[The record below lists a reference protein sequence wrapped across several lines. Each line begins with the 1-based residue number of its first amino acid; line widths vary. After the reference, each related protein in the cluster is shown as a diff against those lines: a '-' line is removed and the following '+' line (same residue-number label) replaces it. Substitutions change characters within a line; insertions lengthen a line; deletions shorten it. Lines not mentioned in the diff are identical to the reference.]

1 MQIILLS
8 YSRLGKVVEEYAP
21 LKERLSSWNSIITS
35 DNEKEYND
43 NSGASATV
51 MYERVLAF
59 MNADFTTLVNNAE
72 KMYSTLEFAKERTA
86 GLLCAC
92 ETFPDILKGG
102 PIESPLYWQSRNAAP
117 SLDILYFDDEDCKKD
132 DYSGTIKDQTDNVEE
147 CCKVLPEEIA
157 ALRVSL
163 GKVETVNVN
172 VESNIAV
179 VEECITKEM
188 YTKTLYTAMTLYV
201 AGIKGL
207 EAVVIDSL
215 SPLIDEEA
223 KKFHMRDYDY
233 TGETTDNFAF
243 IKRALYKDMGYT
255 DEEIDAILGTNDEG
269 RGIRTGIKG
278 SGFVTIT
285 DLPYNNYGGSQ
296 MWYQQ
301 TDWYWDLENRTR
313 GNGCGVIAAVNM
325 YLYMTGQTEVTQ
337 AEFKALVD
345 EYFNA
350 GDYDGENFVVRGATS
365 GARKAAVKGFT
376 GATPEQIEDF
386 IERMCAKYPDK
397 PVTVQVEW
405 DWGKGMEDDYETMKA
420 NLSNDTPVVWAW
432 FDWNNGV
439 FGGNEKLQLYYYY
452 DYTGQYEKQNYKD
465 PNTGEQKD
473 RGCSPSH
480 YVTVTAI
487 YEVVNDDGS
496 VRRMIEVSTW
506 GEKVYVD
513 YDEYIALCG
522 QDVDNIPFSS
532 VTNTAIGH

>member
-59 MNADFTTLVNNAE
+59 MNADFTTLVNNAD

-269 RGIRTGIKG
+269 RGIRTGIKNA
-278 SGFVTIT
+278 GFVTIT
-285 DLPYNNYGGSQ
+285 DLPEGNNYGGNQGWFKDSKSNI
-296 MWYQQ
+296 
-301 TDWYWDLENRTR
+301 WDSRINE
-313 GNGCGVIAAVNM
+313 NGCGVIAAINM
-325 YLYMTGQTEVTQ
+325 YLYLTGQTEVTQ
-337 AEFKALVD
+337 AEFKNLVEQYMLANELGRGGDGIAL
-345 EYFNA
+345 
-350 GDYDGENFVVRGATS
+350 
-365 GARKAAVKGFT
+365 ARIAAVVGPT
-376 GATPEQIEDF
+376 GATPEQIEF
-386 IERMCAKYPDK
+386 YIEWMCEHNLDN
-397 PVTVQVEW
+397 PVDLKVEW
-405 DWGKGMEDDYETMKA
+405 DWTNGVANDYDAMKSQLA
-420 NLSNDTPVVWAW
+420 QGTPVVWAW

-439 FGGNEKLQLYYYY
+439 FGGDEKLQLYSYSESKH
-452 DYTGQYEKQNYKD
+452 QYVKQQYVDK
-465 PNTGEQKD
+465 NTGELKD

-480 YVTVTAI
+480 YVTATAV
-487 YEVVNDDGS
+487 YEAINDDGS
-496 VRRMIEVSTW
+496 VRRMVEISTW
-506 GEKVYVD
+506 GEKCYVD
-513 YDEYIALCG
+513 YDEYVALCG
-522 QDVDNIPFSS
+522 QDLNNIPFSS
-532 VTNTAIGH
+532 VTNTTISN